1 MSPLVLPL
9 PGNEPLAAKLGAT
22 IRGDVGELTVRR
34 FPDGESYVR
43 LRSSPQGRAVVV
55 VASLDRPDPKFI
67 PLLLVLET
75 ARELG
80 ARSVGLVSPYL
91 CYMRQDRRFQEG
103 EAISARVFPRL
114 IARSLDWLVT
124 VDPHLHR
131 ITDLS
136 EVYPV
141 PARVVHAAPV
151 VAAWIAKEVKKPL
164 LIGPDSESEQWV
176 LDVARHAG
184 APFVILEK
192 VRRGDRDVEI
202 SVPDVTRW
210 REHTPVLVDDIIS
223 TGRTMV
229 ETLGHLRR
237 AGMRAAVCVGVH
249 GLFAARAL
257 EELRAAGAAT
267 LVTCDSVT
275 HATNEIDLSAALAAA
290 TLEMLG
296 PTKPA

>member
-9 PGNEPLAAKLGAT
+9 PGNEALAAKLGAT

-55 VASLDRPDPKFI
+55 VASMDRPDPKFI

-151 VAAWIAKEVKKPL
+151 VAAWIAKEVQRPL

-176 LDVARHAG
+176 VDVARHAG

-229 ETLGHLRR
+229 ETLGHVRR

-249 GLFAARAL
+249 GLFAPRAL

-275 HATNEIDLSAALAAA
+275 HTTNEIDLSAALAAA

>member
-9 PGNEPLAAKLGAT
+9 PGNEALAAKLGAT

-55 VASLDRPDPKFI
+55 VASMDRPDPKFI

-151 VAAWIAKEVKKPL
+151 VAGWIAKEVRKPL

-176 LDVARHAG
+176 VDVARHAG

-237 AGMRAAVCVGVH
+237 AGMRAAVCIGVH
-249 GLFAARAL
+249 GLFAPRAL

-290 TLEMLG
+290 TVEMLR
-296 PTKPA
+296 PAESA